1 MIETQF
7 VAIDAEGLDT
17 WATNAVLVVHTVSIV
32 DGLVILPE
40 IADKESRETGKVWLD
55 GAAVAPNNS
64 SAPISSGSS

>member
-1 MIETQF
+1 M
-7 VAIDAEGLDT
+7 
-17 WATNAVLVVHTVSIV
+17 LVVHTVSIV

-55 GAAVAPNNS
+55 GAAVAPDNS